1 MDFTE
6 EMTDEIAARLRSI
19 VANYK
24 KNQKKFPET
33 KVNLEIYDA
42 DKNTILTY
50 SLDEVPDASIILEEL
65 EFPEKVK
72 LDYFVDGQKKKT
84 MTLFEIEK
92 PEKPIQQGHN
102 LPQNPFPNQSYAPS
116 PE

>member
-1 MDFTE
+1 M
-6 EMTDEIAARLRSI
+6 
-19 VANYK
+19 
-24 KNQKKFPET
+24 
-33 KVNLEIYDA
+33 
-42 DKNTILTY
+42 TY
-50 SLDEVPDASIILEEL
+50 SLDEVPDASIVLEELL

-102 LPQNPFPNQSYAPS
+102 LPPKSFPNQSYAPS
-116 PE
+116 TLER

>member
-1 MDFTE
+1 LEEFRYSKGKAMDFTE

-72 LDYFVDGQKKKT
+72 LDYS
-84 MTLFEIEK
+84 MTIFEIFNASSCSFELL
-92 PEKPIQQGHN
+92 IVD
-102 LPQNPFPNQSYAPS
+102 L
-116 PE
+116 